1 MTTTT
6 STTTAS
12 ALPAPTTNRAA
23 LTAATAVAP
32 AVWGTTYVVTT
43 MALPADSALWSG
55 VIRALPAGVIA
66 LLIARTLPRG
76 DWWWKAAVLGILNI
90 GAFFPLLFV
99 SAYLLPGGVA
109 AVFSATQPLF
119 VAALAL
125 PLLGEKPTLWRLGWG
140 VIAVAGVA
148 LMVLGPE
155 AALSPAGILAGL
167 AGTAS
172 MGAGT
177 VLSKKWGRPV
187 GPVAYAGWLLTAGGL
202 FGLPLAL
209 AFEGAPPPLDAH
221 ALLGYAWLSLV
232 GALLTYILWFRG
244 VGRLPAG
251 AVSFLPLI
259 SPLVAAILGWALL
272 NETLTP
278 VQMLGFGIALLAVS
292 AAQRTPTPAQPR
304 LPRDTTTTRK
314 ETQ

>member
-1 MTTTT
+1 
-6 STTTAS
+6 
-12 ALPAPTTNRAA
+12 
-23 LTAATAVAP
+23 
-32 AVWGTTYVVTT
+32 

-55 VIRALPAGVIA
+55 VIRALPAGLIA
-66 LLIARTLPRG
+66 LLLARTLPRG
-76 DWWWKAAVLGILNI
+76 EWWWKAAILGILNI

-140 VIAVAGVA
+140 VIAVAGVS

-155 AALSPAGILAGL
+155 ATLSPAGILAGL

-202 FGLPLAL
+202 FGLPLAF
-209 AFEGAPPPLDAH
+209 AFEGAPPLLDAY
-221 ALLGYAWLSLV
+221 ALLGYAWLSLI
-232 GALLTYILWFRG
+232 GALLTYVLWFHG
-244 VGRLPAG
+244 VGGLPAG

-272 NETLTP
+272 SETLTL
-278 VQMLGFGIALLAVS
+278 VQMLGFAMALLAVS
-292 AAQRTPTPAQPR
+292 AAQRPPGSAQPP
-304 LPRDTTTTRK
+304 LPREMTTTRK
-314 ETQ
+314 ETTQ

>member
-1 MTTTT
+1 MTH
-6 STTTAS
+6 
-12 ALPAPTTNRAA
+12 RAA
-23 LTAATAVAP
+23 LAAATAMAP

-55 VIRALPAGVIA
+55 VIRALPAGLIA
-66 LLIARTLPRG
+66 LLIARTLPHG
-76 DWWWKAAVLGILNI
+76 DWWWKAAILGTLNI

-125 PLLGEKPTLWRLGWG
+125 PLLGEKPTIWRLGWG

-187 GPVAYAGWLLTAGGL
+187 GPVAYAGWLLSAGGL
-202 FGLPLAL
+202 LGLPLAL

-232 GALLTYILWFRG
+232 GALITYILWFDG

-259 SPLVAAILGWALL
+259 SPLVAAILGWVLL
-272 NETLTP
+272 SETLTL
-278 VQMLGFGIALLAVS
+278 VQVLGFAMALLAVS
-292 AAQRTPTPAQPR
+292 AAQRTRTLTQPP
-304 LPRDTTTTRK
+304 LPREMTTIRK
-314 ETQ
+314 ETTR

>member
-1 MTTTT
+1 MRRGVALTLV
-6 STTTAS
+6 TAS
-12 ALPAPTTNRAA
+12 
-23 LTAATAVAP
+23 AP
-32 AVWGTTYVVTT
+32 AVWGTTYIVTT
-43 MALPADSALWSG
+43 MALPDDSALWSG
-55 VIRALPAGVIA
+55 VIRALPAGLIG
-66 LLIARTLPRG
+66 LLITRTLPRG
-76 DWWWKAAVLGILNI
+76 DWWWKATILGVLNI

-109 AVFSATQPLF
+109 AVFSAMQPLF

-140 VIAVAGVA
+140 VIAVVGVA
-148 LMVLGPE
+148 LTVLGPT
-155 AALSPAGILAGL
+155 AAFGATGVIAGV

-187 GPVAYAGWLLTAGGL
+187 SPVAYAGWLLTAGGL
-202 FGLPLAL
+202 FGIPVAL
-209 AFEGAPPPLDAH
+209 TFEGAPPPLDAE
-221 ALLGYAWLSLV
+221 AVAGYAWLSLV
-232 GALLTYILWFRG
+232 GALLTYVLWFRG

-272 NETLTP
+272 RETLTP
-278 VQMLGFGIALLAVS
+278 VQMFGFAIALMAVS
-292 AAQRTPTPAQPR
+292 AAQRIPTSLYSAPSCE
-304 LPRDTTTTRK
+304 TTARK
-314 ETQ
+314 EPQR

>member
-1 MTTTT
+1 MRAAVGLTLA
-6 STTTAS
+6 TAS
-12 ALPAPTTNRAA
+12 
-23 LTAATAVAP
+23 AP

-55 VIRALPAGVIA
+55 VIRALPAGLIA

-76 DWWWKAAVLGILNI
+76 DWWWKAAILGILNI

-125 PLLGEKPTLWRLGWG
+125 PLLGEKPTLWRLGCG
-140 VIAVAGVA
+140 VVAVAGVA
-148 LMVLGPE
+148 LMVLGPA

-202 FGLPLAL
+202 FGIPLAFI
-209 AFEGAPPPLDAH
+209 FEGALPPLDAS
-221 ALLGYAWLSLV
+221 AVAGYAWLALV

-259 SPLVAAILGWALL
+259 SPLVAAILGWGLL
-272 NETLTP
+272 GETLTL
-278 VQMLGFGIALLAVS
+278 VQMLGFGMALLAVS
-292 AAQRTPTPAQPR
+292 AAQRTRTAVQPR
-304 LPRDTTTTRK
+304 LPREIATTRK
-314 ETQ
+314 ELQQ